1 MIALAALAALPAAAA
16 VIWAIL
22 RTDLA
27 QRVMAEPTGERW
39 HVRPTPVLGGVGIFA
54 GLLVGTLAG
63 VATGV
68 LEPSRELLAIL
79 GGAAILFV
87 AGLVDD
93 LRSLRPVAKLAAQL
107 AAAALVLST
116 ALTVEVVDNRV
127 VGIVV
132 GVVWLVGMTNA
143 FNLLDN
149 MDGLAA
155 TLAAI
160 AAAYFAIDAAAF
172 NRSDAGLAL
181 ALALLFACLAFLPF
195 NVRVGKPAAIF
206 MGDSGSQVLGFVL
219 ACLGL
224 LSSYKVAGTTVAT
237 LAVPILILAVP
248 ILDTA
253 LVTIVRLLEGRPVH
267 QGGRDHTSHRLVYQG
282 LSERRALVLLALV
295 AASLGASSLAYNV
308 VDNARITLLGILLTF
323 VALVQFGSFLG
334 DLDRTHAVPAERGP
348 GPLRTV
354 LVHRRRLLEVV
365 VDSAIVVASF
375 LAAYLLVI
383 GGEGTVTQKS
393 VFLAALPVLL
403 FARYVFFIPFGLYRG
418 VWRYAG
424 ARDAAAIAG
433 AVAVSGLVACG
444 ATEVIGDFA
453 DFPLTIF
460 AVDVIICTM
469 LVGASRFGERALEGV
484 LASFRGRSGRQR
496 TLIVGAGRS
505 GRSLLRE
512 LRETPGRHVVGFV
525 DDDPRLRRRRLQG
538 VPVLGTIDEVDAI
551 LAATRPDC
559 VLVTI
564 PGAPRERLDALVR
577 ACANADV
584 VCRFVRREMDL
595 DPETIL
601 TAAAR

>member
-1 MIALAALAALPAAAA
+1 MIALAALASLPVTAA
-16 VIWAIL
+16 VIGIVL
-22 RTDLA
+22 RTGIA
-27 QRVMAEPTGERW
+27 HRVMAVPTGERW
-39 HVRPTPVLGGVGIFA
+39 HERPTPVLGGVGIFA
-54 GLLVGTLAG
+54 GLVVG
-63 VATGV
+63 VAVALAAGV
-68 LEPSRELLAIL
+68 LEPSREVFAIL

-93 LRSLRPVAKLAAQL
+93 LRSLTPVAKLAAQF
-107 AAAALVLST
+107 AAAGLVLST
-116 ALTVEVVDNRV
+116 ALTVEMVDNRV
-127 VGIVV
+127 LGLAI
-132 GVVWLVGMTNA
+132 GFVWLVGMTNA

-160 AAAYFAIDAAAF
+160 AALYFAIDAAAF
-172 NRSDAGLAL
+172 NQSDAGLAI
-181 ALALLFACLAFLPF
+181 AVALLFACAAFLPY
-195 NVRVGKPAAIF
+195 NVRPGRPAAIF
-206 MGDSGSQVLGFVL
+206 MGDSGSQVLGFTL

-253 LVTIVRLLEGRPVH
+253 LVTIVRLLEGRPVS

-295 AASLGASSLAYNV
+295 AASLGATSLAYNV
-308 VDNARITLLGILLTF
+308 VDNARITLLGVLLTF

-334 DLDRTHAVPAERGP
+334 DLDRTHATSPERGP
-348 GPLRTV
+348 RALRPV

-383 GGEGTVTQKS
+383 GGEGTVNQKGL
-393 VFLAALPVLL
+393 FLAAVPVLL
-403 FARYVFFIPFGLYRG
+403 FTRYAFFIPFGLYRG

-424 ARDAAAIAG
+424 ARDAAAIFG
-433 AVAVSGLVACG
+433 AVVVSGFVAYG
-444 ATEVIGDFA
+444 VMEVIRDFG

-460 AVDVIICTM
+460 AVDAIICTM

-484 LASFRGRSGRQR
+484 LSAFRGRSSRER
-496 TLIVGAGRS
+496 ILVVGAGRA

-512 LRETPGRHVVGFV
+512 LREEGGRHVVGFV
-525 DDDPRLRRRRLQG
+525 DDDPRLRRKRLQG
-538 VPVLGTIDEVDAI
+538 VPVLGTIDEIDGV
-551 LAATRPDC
+551 LAAAQPEA

-564 PGAPRERLDALVR
+564 PAAPRDRLDALVR

-584 VCRFVRREMDL
+584 RCRFVRREMDL
-595 DPETIL
+595 DPETVL
-601 TAAAR
+601 TATAP